1 MKRFSLVLLGA
12 VGAFLVLTPAQ
23 AADYRVI
30 QYNDTKICQVV
41 DMAGLFKPIRT
52 NYTVL
57 TKKSIPTFDAA
68 MKARAD
74 VSKKA
79 KCTFL

>member
-1 MKRFSLVLLGA
+1 
-12 VGAFLVLTPAQ
+12 
-23 AADYRVI
+23 
-30 QYNDTKICQVV
+30 
-41 DMAGLFKPIRT
+41 MAGLFKPIRT

>member
-41 DMAGLFKPIRT
+41 DIAGPFKPILS

-57 TKKSIPTFDAA
+57 TKKSVATFDAA
-68 MKARAD
+68 VKARAD
-74 VSKKA
+74 VGAKA
-79 KCTFL
+79 KCTF